1 MFHEENG
8 ITFNDHVK
16 EQTSVGMQA
25 YRQEQQAEKDRRR
38 QEIQERNA
46 ERDARREEAAAKKQA
61 IRDERERKREVFYTL
76 SFNSPGRTCL
86 QLGTFS
92 IFSIFLPRTLGGLN
106 FYFRMNCSPI
116 IAFFFN

>member
-76 SFNSPGRTCL
+76 NFNSPGRTCP
-86 QLGTFS
+86 QLGTFF
-92 IFSIFLPRTLGGLN
+92 IFSIL
-106 FYFRMNCSPI
+106 SPVRSGELTFI
-116 IAFFFN
+116 FA

>member
-16 EQTSVGMQA
+16 EQTGVGMQA

-76 SFNSPGRTCL
+76 NFNFPGAHWGLFPCFRFSAPVRS
-86 QLGTFS
+86 GDSTF
-92 IFSIFLPRTLGGLN
+92 IF
-106 FYFRMNCSPI
+106 
-116 IAFFFN
+116 A